1 MKKRPQR
8 RYARTW
14 YTAPNHRVASH
25 VPLQSN
31 RTEGSAGA
39 QRPSIGA
46 TLSESHLAAKA
57 NNRDAWSLLFSRSEW
72 TLGPFAEVGRKSVQR
87 SCSQVLNPTDSSK
100 ASDRQFEGVSTC
112 RNAAHDCA

>member
-39 QRPSIGA
+39 QRPSIGC
-46 TLSESHLAAKA
+46 SA
-57 NNRDAWSLLFSRSEW
+57 NSLLLLVER
-72 TLGPFAEVGRKSVQR
+72 
-87 SCSQVLNPTDSSK
+87 
-100 ASDRQFEGVSTC
+100 AS
-112 RNAAHDCA
+112 A